1 MMGYVFSFRLVKT
14 NDEDKQHWWP
24 FSTDKECL
32 FSEKRAVFF
41 PLLFQS
47 ILSFGNMGPSEQW
60 DGKWEF
66 ISKNCSTVGSKN
78 VV

>member
-1 MMGYVFSFRLVKT
+1 MMGYVFSFRLVET
-14 NDEDKQHWWP
+14 NDENKQHRGP
-24 FSTDKECL
+24 FSTARNAYFQDNVL
-32 FSEKRAVFF
+32 FF
-41 PLLFQS
+41 LFLS

-66 ISKNCSTVGSKN
+66 ISENCSTVGSKN